1 MKDVSLTE
9 VKGLVGTEVGVS
21 DWITV
26 DQAMIDAFAGATLD
40 DQFIH
45 TDPERAKAESPFGGT
60 IAHGFLTLSLLSAMN
75 YSALPKIR
83 EQTMGINYGFDK
95 VTFVA
100 PVKSGARIRG
110 HFTLAEARFR
120 GAAAL
125 HHRVNP
131 PADACLCLE
140 HEHARA
146 CGLERRGRVQAGKPS
161 TDDDDVEIRLGQG
174 VYSCSSQGSSTPQRA
189 GFKGPG
195 RPGKQQ
201 SAGQRSW
208 LGPSEPNAR
217 RGAPGVSRSTMSS
230 RTIATYAG

>member
-1 MKDVSLTE
+1 MTKEISLKDIMA
-9 VKGLVGTEVGVS
+9 LVGQEIGVS

-26 DQAMIDAFAGATLD
+26 DQPMIDAFAKSTLD

-95 VTFVA
+95 LHFVA

-120 GAAAL
+120 GGAMLMNTYDVTVEIEDEKKPAL
-125 HHRVNP
+125 T
-131 PADACLCLE
+131 
-140 HEHARA
+140 ARWTTISQFDPQD
-146 CGLERRGRVQAGKPS
+146 RP
-161 TDDDDVEIRLGQG
+161 DDV
-174 VYSCSSQGSSTPQRA
+174 
-189 GFKGPG
+189 
-195 RPGKQQ
+195 
-201 SAGQRSW
+201 
-208 LGPSEPNAR
+208 
-217 RGAPGVSRSTMSS
+217 
-230 RTIATYAG
+230 